1 MQQLQTTTALI
12 DSGAS
17 SNVIYMA
24 EVDKL
29 GVAIERDTD
38 KRIEGVTGD
47 AEVLGTIN
55 LKFNIE
61 GLEGTY
67 EAEYWV
73 IAGVRDPPLIIG
85 LPFMGKHEM
94 ELRRGVG
101 GRYALW
107 RPGEE
112 ALREARREASEKL
125 VKARRLRDCIAMLNE
140 EGIAVG
146 TKVEA
151 SGGTGWHNQ
160 PGGMAKNRVWRKET
174 SGSETKEESEQQ
186 SEKESEEEPGKVARV
201 DVAKEEETD
210 DLGAYLDFMDVDTEE
225 GKTSS
230 RDGVEVRKVNVVGRA
245 GPYDNREESL
255 MRLVEEIV
263 LPPRSVVFAAVVE
276 MEDSQEA
283 RVERRQWY
291 MPLRQREGQEW
302 YIVPEQSWTEV
313 LNRVALV
320 NPTLEL
326 ITVQAGTDV
335 ARLVKI
341 AAAKPLKELDEL
353 WKRRRGMPIL
363 DPSFY
368 EITARRLKGDG
379 QRQTWLKASRVA
391 TVTIRDE
398 SAGKEEVVYEPVE
411 GEDDVE
417 GVVEEG
423 MQPPPEETSEEETK
437 QAIRDRL
444 EELKEA
450 GEANEEFVGLFVLL
464 MLWPA
469 KHIAGQR
476 P

>member
-1 MQQLQTTTALI
+1 MLQLCKDRTPSAQLPGACEEGRSWSNRCSGEGGSNDHVAAGLAWPAEAACKTASAGQPVANSVAIIHVVLEEESGVQQLQTTTALI

-146 TKVEA
+146 TKQDA
-151 SGGTGWHNQ
+151 NRGTGWHNQ
-160 PGGMAKNRVWRKET
+160 PGGMAKNRMWRKET
-174 SGSETKEESEQQ
+174 SSSETKEESEQQ
-186 SEKESEEEPGKVARV
+186 SEKESEEEPG
-201 DVAKEEETD
+201 
-210 DLGAYLDFMDVDTEE
+210 
-225 GKTSS
+225 
-230 RDGVEVRKVNVVGRA
+230 
-245 GPYDNREESL
+245 
-255 MRLVEEIV
+255 
-263 LPPRSVVFAAVVE
+263 
-276 MEDSQEA
+276 
-283 RVERRQWY
+283 
-291 MPLRQREGQEW
+291 
-302 YIVPEQSWTEV
+302 
-313 LNRVALV
+313 
-320 NPTLEL
+320 
-326 ITVQAGTDV
+326 
-335 ARLVKI
+335 
-341 AAAKPLKELDEL
+341 
-353 WKRRRGMPIL
+353 
-363 DPSFY
+363 
-368 EITARRLKGDG
+368 
-379 QRQTWLKASRVA
+379 
-391 TVTIRDE
+391 
-398 SAGKEEVVYEPVE
+398 
-411 GEDDVE
+411 
-417 GVVEEG
+417 
-423 MQPPPEETSEEETK
+423 
-437 QAIRDRL
+437 
-444 EELKEA
+444 
-450 GEANEEFVGLFVLL
+450 
-464 MLWPA
+464 
-469 KHIAGQR
+469 
-476 P
+476 